1 MTAHAPGGGTAAAR
15 GLREEIRQTRPFSS
29 KTQEAFLGLLRTAD
43 MAKRRF
49 STLFEPED
57 LTFQQYNV
65 LRILRGAGPQGLP
78 TLEIGDRMIERTPGV
93 TRIVDRLES
102 KGWVERERCTEDRR
116 KVWCRLTAA
125 GRELL
130 GRLDEPVAQADRDL
144 FAEVGDDELQGFIQ
158 FMDELRRLIDE
169 RLDETS

>member
-1 MTAHAPGGGTAAAR
+1 MTAHTPAGGATSGR
-15 GLREEIRQTRPFSS
+15 GLQEEIQQTRPFSS

-49 STLFEPED
+49 SVLFEPEG

-65 LRILRGAGPQGLP
+65 LRILRGAGAQGLA
-78 TLEIGDRMIERTPGV
+78 TLEIGERMIERTPGV

-116 KVWCRLTAA
+116 KVWCRLTPS
-125 GRELL
+125 GRALL
-130 GRLDEPVAQADRDL
+130 GRLDEPVTRADREL
-144 FAEVGDDELQGFIQ
+144 FAGIDADELSGFIRL
-158 FMDELRRLIDE
+158 MDELRRLIDE
-169 RLDETS
+169 RLDEST